1 MDLDLQQYMGAYID
15 GSKENL
21 DLMDRMLLA
30 MEQNPGNIGAIE
42 DIFRAAHTL
51 KGMSATMG
59 FEKIAHLTHEMESVL
74 DKLRNR
80 QLSVSPQLIDVLFE
94 TFDVLRNLVTD
105 SFNQSDS
112 RIDPKVISRKLA
124 SIAAGELP
132 PVEQAPEAGT
142 SSVTDRASAVPY
154 PPELSDLAYFD
165 LTETEQVKLNEA
177 HLQGIQPYLL
187 KVSLV
192 SDCLLKGP
200 RIFMILRTLE
210 AQKCSILQSIPSVK
224 DLENEKF
231 DRAFMMVITTNSTEK
246 AVTNEIESVSEV
258 EKAVMFAIPPAGE
271 LSAAASS
278 EESRPEPH
286 PEPPHEPEPEPE
298 PQPEPEPE
306 PVPVPEPEYIQPVEP
321 MRPVPPASPPA
332 RQPQPPVPQRER
344 PRQAAQPAPVQ
355 PPAQQPPRQPAKPQ
369 AQDIFQPPDGGPG
382 SLQGGDG
389 NDSNGDGLESQKE
402 VVELVQLVSFQMAG
416 ETYALGIKQVEGII
430 NMLPMTRVPKSPPHI
445 EGVINLRG
453 EILPVI
459 NLRRRLK
466 LTEKADIRED
476 QIMILSFEREKV
488 KVGFLVDRVQEVLRL
503 PQTSIEPPSHVSEGV
518 NVEHLRG
525 VGKLGNKI
533 IILLNAEKIVFG

>member
-30 MEQNPGNIGAIE
+30 MEQNPGNVGAIE

-80 QLSVSPQLIDVLFE
+80 QLSVTPQIVDVLFE

-112 RIDPKVISRKLA
+112 RIDPKAISQKLA
-124 SIAAGELP
+124 RIATGETPADSPRQDSVAPSSAGGSP
-132 PVEQAPEAGT
+132 AA
-142 SSVTDRASAVPY
+142 AY
-154 PPELSDLAYFD
+154 PQELSDLAYFELSD
-165 LTETEQVKLNEA
+165 LEQGKLDEA
-177 HLQGIQPYLL
+177 HLQGMSAYLL

-210 AQKCSILQSIPSVK
+210 TQQCGILKSIPAVK

-231 DRAFMMVITTNSTEK
+231 DRAFMMIIMTSSAEK
-246 AVTNEIESVSEV
+246 TVTDEIESVSEV
-258 EKAVMFAIPPAGE
+258 EKAEMFFIPARGAQPEAVSPATAE
-271 LSAAASS
+271 S
-278 EESRPEPH
+278 ES
-286 PEPPHEPEPEPE
+286 EPEPVPE
-298 PQPEPEPE
+298 PVPEPEPE
-306 PVPVPEPEYIQPVEP
+306 PVIEPEPEFVQPVEP
-321 MRPVPPASPPA
+321 EQPPQPLSPP
-332 RQPQPPVPQRER
+332 PQPARPAQQPAPIRER
-344 PRQAAQPAPVQ
+344 PRQAPQPAPIQQ
-355 PPAQQPPRQPAKPQ
+355 PPKQPPRQPAKPQ
-369 AQDIFQPPDGGPG
+369 TQEVFQAPGGIEPPQAGGGNG
-382 SLQGGDG
+382 S
-389 NDSNGDGLESQKE
+389 NDDDLESQKE
-402 VVELVQLVSFQMAG
+402 VIELVQLVSFQMAG

-430 NMLPMTRVPKSPPHI
+430 NMLPVTRVPKSPTHI

-466 LTEKADIRED
+466 LTEKADIHED

-503 PQTSIEPPSHVSEGV
+503 PQTAIEPPSHVSEGV

>member
-80 QLSVSPQLIDVLFE
+80 QLAVSPQLIDVLFE

-105 SFNQSDS
+105 SFNQNDS
-112 RIDPKVISRKLA
+112 RIDPTGISQKLA
-124 SIAAGELP
+124 RIAAGE
-132 PVEQAPEAGT
+132 AAIEAQPLEAAT
-142 SSVTDRASAVPY
+142 SSGTGSIFATPY

-165 LTETEQVKLNEA
+165 LSEVEQSNLDEA
-177 HLQGIQPYLL
+177 HRQGSHSYLL

-192 SDCLLKGP
+192 PDCLLKGP
-200 RIFMILRTLE
+200 RIFMVLRTLE
-210 AQKCSILQSIPSVK
+210 TQKCTILKSIPPVK

-231 DRAFMMVITTNSTEK
+231 DRAFMMVITTDSAEK
-246 AVTNEIESVSEV
+246 TVTDEIESVSEV
-258 EKAVMFAIPPAGE
+258 EKAEMFLIPAAGANLHIFSPGE
-271 LSAAASS
+271 
-278 EESRPEPH
+278 PEPKT
-286 PEPPHEPEPEPE
+286 EPEPESLPKAGPE
-298 PQPEPEPE
+298 ALPEQEVKQEPEPKPARPIE
-306 PVPVPEPEYIQPVEP
+306 PAQPVQP
-321 MRPVPPASPPA
+321 SVPPA
-332 RQPQPPVPQRER
+332 RQPRQPAPTPTRDL
-344 PRQAAQPAPVQ
+344 PRQAAPQPTAV
-355 PPAQQPPRQPAKPQ
+355 QQPDRPSPKPQ
-369 AQDIFQPPDGGPG
+369 VQEMFQPPSEIGPLG
-382 SLQGGDG
+382 SG
-389 NDSNGDGLESQKE
+389 NGNGSNDDDPDSQKE
-402 VVELVQLVSFQMAG
+402 VIELVQLVSFQMAG

-430 NMLPMTRVPKSPPHI
+430 NMLPITRVPKSPSHI

-533 IILLNAEKIVFG
+533 IILLNGEKIVFG